1 MFAGSHEMMVDFAH
15 GHRIDLP
22 KFSVTWISAN
32 IYRILLPGGSWQLGV
47 MSNEKKQICFGNGTS
62 INCWTKMVR
71 SAINITACSVA
82 VTSSTEACSR
92 FFALVAARPSFAS
105 VSTRDSAPVGSATL
119 PVYSASGG
127 PQGKGHV
134 TFNRTLSQYLDA
146 GPRTLNIATNGGL
159 TIVAVARF
167 TGTAA
172 SGNYER
178 IIDLGSGAEVNNLVV
193 SRKETA
199 PNLLLSFRNGGSEII
214 SSTLSGVIV
223 QDTWLTA
230 VVRYRASTRKWWFTV
245 NGVAAST
252 GTASASLADRTPSL
266 TYMGRSQWPNLNGG
280 GDAYL
285 NGDIA
290 GVFVVDEHLS
300 TDATSAIADAMVRGV
315 DLTETSGWTDFSA
328 SGYNIAAART
338 LSGGLLL

>member
-1 MFAGSHEMMVDFAH
+1 MFAGSHEMMADFAH
-15 GHRIDLP
+15 GHGIDLP
-22 KFSVTWISAN
+22 KLSVTWISAN

-47 MSNEKKQICFGNGTS
+47 MSNEKKQICFGNGTA

-71 SAINITACSVA
+71 SSAIRITACSET

-134 TFNRTLSQYLDA
+134 SFLRAQSQYLDA

-159 TIVAVARF
+159 TIVGVVRF

-172 SGNYER
+172 WWER
-178 IIDLGSGAEVNNLVV
+178 IIDLARAASVTNLIVAREID
-193 SRKETA
+193 SS
-199 PNLLLSFRNGGSEII
+199 NLNFQVWNGDQNVII

-223 QDTWLTA
+223 
-230 VVRYRASTRKWWFTV
+230 
-245 NGVAAST
+245 
-252 GTASASLADRTPSL
+252 
-266 TYMGRSQWPNLNGG
+266 LN
-280 GDAYL
+280 AL
-285 NGDIA
+285 
-290 GVFVVDEHLS
+290 
-300 TDATSAIADAMVRGV
+300 M
-315 DLTETSGWTDFSA
+315 
-328 SGYNIAAART
+328 
-338 LSGGLLL
+338 